1 MLKNIIFED
10 HLLHI
15 YEVSLV
21 LYERTSIFVIIVWK
35 IKKWNNIFF
44 PKKEK
49 KSYYLVIYF
58 KTHE

>member
-35 IKKWNNIFF
+35 IKKWNNIFSL
-44 PKKEK
+44 KKK
-49 KSYYLVIYF
+49 KKVTI
-58 KTHE
+58 